1 MPLLAMCQ
9 PAVFQ
14 FYLAFCPL
22 ISNTLPSTSVYLFCI
37 RSVNASLY
45 MCMPTYMYKNMPQCF
60 NNLSDLDNR
69 YRKFPLMDDVMLF
82 MYIFE
87 KQHCLLCVKS

>member
-9 PAVFQ
+9 PAVLFQ
-14 FYLAFCPL
+14 FYLAFCRL

-37 RSVNASLY
+37 RSANASLY
-45 MCMPTYMYKNMPQCF
+45 VCMPDIYKICLNAF
-60 NNLSDLDNR
+60 NNLSDHDNR
-69 YRKFPLMDDVMLF
+69 YRKFPLMDNVMLF
-82 MYIFE
+82 MCIFE